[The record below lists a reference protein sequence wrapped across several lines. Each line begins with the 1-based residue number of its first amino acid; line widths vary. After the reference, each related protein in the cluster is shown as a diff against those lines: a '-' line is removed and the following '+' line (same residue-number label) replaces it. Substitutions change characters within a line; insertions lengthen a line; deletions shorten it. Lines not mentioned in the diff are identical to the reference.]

1 MRFHLAIPTYIF
13 SGTNFRILNEI
24 PQLTFRKH
32 SVIKFEDFF
41 LLTYVSSQ
49 QTEDIIANFKY
60 ISQKEELFTVTKH
73 NGFYL

>member
-32 SVIKFEDFF
+32 SVIKFED
-41 LLTYVSSQ
+41 
-49 QTEDIIANFKY
+49 IIANLKY